1 MPDWSSVAEITKDSE
16 VFIRLIFALFGLY
29 CWELFSTCT
38 FEWSLIQK
46 KRQFKWPLVRV
57 ISLPTIVFFFLCR
70 YCILWALIGLIISF
84 SVESE
89 VNCNA
94 LYTFNSFCGNM
105 AILAASTTLMLRTIA
120 LWERSLKVV
129 IPVGILCLGHW
140 GLLWY
145 GMFIVSATWDP
156 QAGAC
161 AVDKTN
167 HIFLS
172 INLLY
177 TMAFDLTVLVL
188 TMTSLFRSEGRSGLW
203 KMLFKD
209 GLVYFL
215 VTAGANTLP
224 AILNLLNLN
233 INVGCPFVESHK
245 RLSPAALPQSPP
257 QPSRKSDNL
266 SDLAPILTPG
276 ALPRSIAACRAVI
289 RLQDY
294 AKKDP
299 YVHSASLI
307 ANEVRLS
314 RYGASVKAPRY
325 NITRPEI
332 HVTTDQIVMEDMSP
346 VSPTAVGSQYDG
358 RPFDGTNGTLK
369 MKGSEGSLDSSSSH
383 GIHVQFASTKEA
395 DEFAAHAV

>member
-46 KRQFKWPLVRV
+46 KRQFKWPL
-57 ISLPTIVFFFLCR
+57 IFFFLCR

-233 INVGCPFVESHK
+233 TSMNVIATV
-245 RLSPAALPQSPP
+245 PAATV
-257 QPSRKSDNL
+257 
-266 SDLAPILTPG
+266 A
-276 ALPRSIAACRAVI
+276 SIAACRAVI